1 MGATEMINRFK
12 SSRSRSVAAQSD
24 DYAIR
29 EYGVTEQE
37 LDRFVKRM
45 KTRIARDRRAGT
57 ITLYTG
63 DLEADLAD

>member
-1 MGATEMINRFK
+1 MVE
-12 SSRSRSVAAQSD
+12 SD

-29 EYGVTEQE
+29 EYGVTAPE
-37 LDRFVKRM
+37 LDHFVKRM
-45 KTRIARDRRAGT
+45 KKRIARDRRAGT